1 MNNQN
6 NNIDFLQWF
15 SIYLGYQNLI
25 ENREQSAHNDIE
37 KANQK
42 QAEFLLNKLSEQFEE
57 QNKILNKI
65 LEKLGGVNNGNDEKN
80 M

>member
-1 MNNQN
+1 MNNQ
-6 NNIDFLQWF
+6 NIDFLQWF

-25 ENREQSAHNDIE
+25 ENREQSAHNDVE
-37 KANQK
+37 KANQE

-65 LEKLGGVNNGNDEKN
+65 LEKLGGVNNGND
-80 M
+80 